1 MLFELAHD
9 IRNRRLLLTDGHVN
23 AFNARALLVDDGVN
37 GNRGLAGL
45 PVANDQFALSTAYR
59 DHGVDGF
66 QTRLQRLID
75 RLSRDNTRC
84 NLLDG

>member
-23 AFNARALLVDDGVN
+23 TFNARALLVDDGVD

-45 PVANDQFALSTAYR
+45 PVTNDQFALSASYR

-75 RLSRDNTRC
+75 RLPRDNAWG